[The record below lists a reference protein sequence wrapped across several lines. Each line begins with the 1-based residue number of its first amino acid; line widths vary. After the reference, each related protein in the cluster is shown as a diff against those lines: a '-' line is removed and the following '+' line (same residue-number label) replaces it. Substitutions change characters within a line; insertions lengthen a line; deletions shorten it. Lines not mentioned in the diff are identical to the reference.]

1 MPVQSELFMNVV
13 LAVGGTAYSQPVD
26 LQGNNTVFVMISTIV
41 GSGLAATTTVLEGSS
56 DLSNW
61 ATITGSFA
69 TGAAPTTADKTYT
82 GVGAKYVRLKLVNGS
97 GSAGVFNATLTA
109 SRS

>member
-13 LAVGGTAYSQPVD
+13 LIASATTYSQPVD
-26 LQGNNTVFVMISTIV
+26 LQGNNTVFVLIATIV
-41 GSGLAATTTVLEGSS
+41 GPGLNASGTALEGSS
-56 DLSNW
+56 DLTNW

-69 TGAAPTTADKTYT
+69 SAAAPTTADKTFAS
-82 GVGAKYVRLKLVNGS
+82 VGAKYVRLKLQNAA

>member
-13 LAVGGTAYSQPVD
+13 LTASATTYSQPVD
-26 LQGNNTVFVMISTIV
+26 LQGNNTVFVLIATIV
-41 GSGLAATTTVLEGSS
+41 GPGVGTGTALEGSS
-56 DLSNW
+56 DLTNW
-61 ATITGSFA
+61 AALTGTFA
-69 TGAAPTTADKTYT
+69 TAAAPTTADKTFAN
-82 GVGAKYVRLKLVNGS
+82 VGAKYVRLKLQNAA

>member
-1 MPVQSELFMNVV
+1 MPIQSELFMNVV
-13 LAVGGTAYSQPVD
+13 LAVGATAYSQPVD

-41 GSGLAATTTVLEGSS
+41 GSGLATTTVLEGSS

-82 GVGAKYVRLKLVNGS
+82 GVGAKYVRLKLVNGT
-97 GSAGVFNATLTA
+97 GSASVFNATLTA